1 MFSKINENKNK
12 NAKMGFNFD
21 VQRNVKGNEKEVEL
35 RLCDSTAKK
44 LKYL

>member
-1 MFSKINENKNK
+1 MKIKI
-12 NAKMGFNFD
+12 KMQKWGFNFD
-21 VQRNVKGNEKEVEL
+21 VQRNVKGKEKEVEL